1 VECESR
7 VVWYN
12 HSRNQSILP
21 LRICRPT
28 TLAEVVQV
36 IQDAEADQVTAR
48 AVGSHHAWS
57 DAALT
62 TGYTI
67 ETRGLARVLELETDL
82 LRPGVDT
89 RTLVRTEAG
98 IRLRELNADLDRKGL
113 ALVQMGGYDEQTVGG
128 VISTATHGSGMKFG
142 PIADYIVSLDIVA
155 SGGRVHRIEPAD
167 GPTDPARF
175 AARHPDWQLHQ
186 NDQWFDAARVG
197 VGCLGVVYAAVL
209 RVRELFYLKE
219 VRYLRPWSTVRRE
232 LLDGGV
238 LRDHEHYEVY
248 LNPHPTLPGGDHQC
262 LITTREEVPKPP
274 SGTPKDQLSRNWLAE
289 LGGNFPPITRLI
301 KFLYDHWPRWTPR
314 LIDFGLKGLTDKV
327 YTNVSY
333 KVYDIGSPNYL
344 PAVSSEI
351 GVPVDF
357 VRNTHVLA
365 VDEVIRIAAKWKQEG
380 NVYHSSPISLRF
392 VRQSAASLSMMHGRD
407 TMMMELILFHPT
419 TGGSELLSA
428 YEEALSKLDGRPH
441 WGQLNYLAGDR
452 TELIAAYPRYPEWEQ
467 VHNQLNASG
476 VFNSPFS
483 KRVGIVSRGVLP

>member
-1 VECESR
+1 MEYASR

-21 LRICRPT
+21 LRIFRPT
-28 TLAEVVQV
+28 QLAEVVEI
-36 IQDAEADQVTAR
+36 IQEAERDGVTAR

-67 ETRGLARVLELETDL
+67 ETRGLNRVLELETAL
-82 LRPGVDT
+82 LRPGVET

-98 IRLRELNADLDRKGL
+98 VRLRELNAALEQKGL
-113 ALVQMGGYDEQTVGG
+113 ALVQMGGFDEQTVGG
-128 VISTATHGSGMKFG
+128 VLSTATHGSGMKYG
-142 PIADYIVSLDIVA
+142 PIADYVVSLDVVG
-155 SGGRVHRIEPAD
+155 SGGQLYRIEPAL
-167 GPTDPARF
+167 GLTDPAKF
-175 AARHPDWQLHQ
+175 AQRYPTWQLHQ
-186 NDQWFDAARVG
+186 SDEWFDAARVG

-209 RVRELFYLKE
+209 RVRELFYLME
-219 VRYLRPWSTVRRE
+219 SRFLRPWSTVRRE
-232 LLDGGV
+232 LLDGAI
-238 LRDHEHYEVY
+238 LRDSEHYEVY
-248 LNPHPTLPGGDHQC
+248 FNPHPTLPGGDHQC
-262 LITTREEVPKPP
+262 LITTRVEIPKPT
-274 SGTPKDQLSRNWLAE
+274 GKTKAQRHRNWLTE
-289 LGGNFPPITRLI
+289 IGGDSRIVAWLI
-301 KFLYDHWPRWTPR
+301 KFVYDHFPRWTPR
-314 LIDFGLKGLTDKV
+314 LIDFGLKGLKDRE
-327 YTNVSY
+327 YSNVSY
-333 KVYDIGSPNYL
+333 RVYNIGSPNYL

-357 VRNTHVLA
+357 VRNTHVAA
-365 VDEVIRIAAKWKQEG
+365 VDEVIRIAAKWREEG

-392 VRQSAASLSMMHGRD
+392 VKQTSASLAMMQGRD

-419 TGGSELLSA
+419 TGGNELLAA

-452 TELIAAYPRYPEWEQ
+452 AELIAAYPQFPAWEA
-467 VHNQLNASG
+467 VHEKLNASG